1 MSGDAKG
8 PHFGDAQGGEQDRPR
23 DRKVQDMGRDKVSEL
38 QEALYRAA
46 KANAGRRFHAL
57 YDRIY
62 RPDVLREAW
71 RRVRANGGAPG
82 VDGKTI
88 EEIGVEGVEHLLG
101 EIERELRGKSYRPS
115 PLRRK
120 WIPKPNGKVRGLGI
134 PTVKDRVVQTAAKL
148 VLEPI
153 FEADFE
159 ANSYGFRPGKSAHDA
174 VDEVTKWLNFGCEQG
189 IDADINGCFD
199 NIPKPAL
206 MDAVARRVVDGA
218 TLKLIR
224 MWLDCGLL
232 EGGLLQNSD
241 RGTPQGSPLSPLLA
255 NIYLDQLDKGWKKG
269 GLTERGSA
277 DAHLVRYAD
286 DFVILGARNPKAA
299 EEVLERI
306 IENLG
311 LTLSAEKTRIVRAED
326 GFDFLG
332 FHFERKYDPRRGK
345 RVTRWYPSER
355 SEKAI
360 RRRIAQMTRTKALA
374 SSTVYE
380 VKESLTAVLR
390 GWGEYFRA
398 SMAGETFSR
407 VWWYAHARIST
418 LYRRTK
424 QKPGVGNFRELARAG
439 LTLYGVKPTPAPY
452 GGRRPA

>member
-23 DRKVQDMGRDKVSEL
+23 DRKVQDMGSDKVSEL

-57 YDRIY
+57 YDRIH

-88 EEIGVEGVEHLLG
+88 EEIEEEGVERLLG
-101 EIERELRGKSYRPS
+101 EIERELREKSYRPN

-120 WIPKPNGKVRGLGI
+120 WIPKAHGKVRGLGI
-134 PTVKDRVVQTAAKL
+134 PTVKDRVVQAAAKL

-159 ANSYGFRPGKSAHDA
+159 PNSYGFRPGKSTQDA
-174 VDEVTKWLNFGCEQG
+174 VNEVTKWMNFGCEQV
-189 IDADINGCFD
+189 IDADIKGCFD
-199 NIPKPAL
+199 NIPKAAL

-224 MWLDCGLL
+224 MWLDCGILEENLL
-232 EGGLLQNSD
+232 RNPD

-255 NIYLDQLDKGWKKG
+255 NIYLDQLDKRWKES
-269 GLTERGSA
+269 GLTERGGA
-277 DAHLVRYAD
+277 NAHLVRYAD
-286 DFVILGARNPKAA
+286 DFVILGVRDI
-299 EEVLERI
+299 EEAKEALGRI
-306 IENLG
+306 IEELG
-311 LTLSAEKTRIVRAED
+311 LTLSAEKTRVVKAEE

-345 RVTRWYPSER
+345 RVTRWYPSEK

-360 RRRIAQMTRTKALA
+360 RERITQMTRTKALA
-374 SSTVYE
+374 RGTVYD

-390 GWGEYFRA
+390 GWGEYFRN
-398 SMAGETFSR
+398 SMAGATFSR
-407 VWWYAHARIST
+407 IWWHAHARMSI
-418 LYRRTK
+418 LYRRTR
-424 QKPGVGNFRELARAG
+424 QKAGVGNFRELAKAG
-439 LTLYGVKPTPAPY
+439 LTLYGVKPRPSPY
-452 GGRRPA
+452 GAWRPA

>member
-8 PHFGDAQGGEQDRPR
+8 PHFGDAQGGEQDHPR
-23 DRKVQDMGRDKVSEL
+23 DRKVQDMGSDKVSEL

-71 RRVRANGGAPG
+71 RKVRANGGAPG

-88 EEIGVEGVEHLLG
+88 EEIEEEGVEHLLG

-120 WIPKPNGKVRGLGI
+120 WIPKPNGKGRGLGI
-134 PTVKDRVVQTAAKL
+134 PTVKDRVVQTATKL

-159 ANSYGFRPGKSAHDA
+159 PNSYGFRPGKSAHDA
-174 VDEVTKWLNFGCEQG
+174 VYEAIKWMNFGCGQV
-189 IDADINGCFD
+189 IDADIKGCFD
-199 NIPKPAL
+199 NIPKAAL
-206 MDAVARRVVDGA
+206 MDTVARRVVDGA

-224 MWLDCGLL
+224 MWLDCGML
-232 EGGLLQNSD
+232 EGSLLQNPD

-255 NIYLDQLDKGWKKG
+255 NIYLDQLDKEWKES
-269 GLTERGSA
+269 GLTERKSA

-286 DFVILGARNPKAA
+286 DFVILGARNQEKAK
-299 EEVLERI
+299 EVLERI
-306 IENLG
+306 IGNLG

-332 FHFERKYDPRRGK
+332 FHFEREYDPRRGK
-345 RVTRWYPSER
+345 RVTRWYPSEK

-360 RRRIAQMTRTKALA
+360 RERITKMTRTETLA
-374 SSTVYE
+374 DSTVYE
-380 VKESLTAVLR
+380 VKESLTAVLC
-390 GWGEYFRA
+390 GWGEYFRT
-398 SMAGETFSR
+398 SMAGAEFSR
-407 VWWYAHARIST
+407 VWWYAHARLSI

-424 QKPGVGNFRELARAG
+424 QKPGVGNFRELAKTG
-439 LTLYGVKPTPAPY
+439 LTLYSVKPRPTPY
-452 GGRRPA
+452 EGRRPT